1 MYNVGA
7 AFVISV
13 FTYYAVYRYIFKET
27 EYSHEMISIQVK
39 WQTFY
44 LTYTLLV
51 IWISSMVKKEVSA
64 VFFCFASILSFTIV
78 FLYTF

>member
-13 FTYYAVYRYIFKET
+13 FTYYTLYHHIFKKMG
-27 EYSHEMISIQVK
+27 YSNEMISIQVK

-44 LTYTLLV
+44 LTYTLIV
-51 IWISSMVKKEVSA
+51 IWISSMVKKEVSCLNT
-64 VFFCFASILSFTIV
+64 VFRRDIYFIMFHLK
-78 FLYTF
+78 